1 VAREPLSVIEEKY
14 KMMENIKVNEDILN
28 MRDEQEE
35 SLVPDL
41 STPEEARRAFIASE
55 IFRRKY

>member
-1 VAREPLSVIEEKY
+1 MKED
-14 KMMENIKVNEDILN
+14 IKVNEDILN